1 EVLGPIVE
9 LSGLLLIPIFW
20 ATGLLNTNVAL
31 ALILLVGGM
40 GIAFSMLAV
49 LLDDIAFHT
58 YRRGRDLFS
67 LVTAAVMEN
76 LGYRQITAWWRVKAT
91 WDYMKGRR
99 SGWGNMERKGLGN

>member
-1 EVLGPIVE
+1 
-9 LSGLLLIPIFW
+9 
-20 ATGLLNTNVAL
+20 
-31 ALILLVGGM
+31 M

-91 WDYMKGRR
+91 WEYLRGKR
-99 SGWGNMERKGLGN
+99 SGWGAMERRGLGNA